1 MAGICQKRKRN
12 MDLIGLLN
20 NILRTVVD
28 IDSGRKGLTADG
40 EEHDGRINYE
50 RGISGA
56 LITFQEAQAAA
67 DCYVLI
73 LAEMTFLQQELQ
85 FCNDQDPDAQSSL
98 TKAIQSFE
106 DALLALKAVDDTGY
120 RIADMTYPRNKKS
133 RYRTFP
139 LDAFHQACISHCTRI
154 QNALRTPGI
163 NMTEKAVLKQ
173 RIANMKTA
181 QERYLEKQRTML
193 AVNDAQNTQ
202 GAHSPSGTSRESTG
216 FTR

>member
-85 FCNDQDPDAQSSL
+85 FCNDQDP
-98 TKAIQSFE
+98 
-106 DALLALKAVDDTGY
+106 
-120 RIADMTYPRNKKS
+120 
-133 RYRTFP
+133 
-139 LDAFHQACISHCTRI
+139 CTRI

-181 QERYLEKQRTML
+181 QERYLEKQRAML